1 MNRGK
6 PEERRG
12 KRMIVTELEDLMEVF
27 SQFDINVVADD
38 LAHESRQLTTD
49 VLHMAALI
57 YALVQQ

>member
-1 MNRGK
+1 
-6 PEERRG
+6 
-12 KRMIVTELEDLMEVF
+12 MIVTELEDLMEVF

-38 LAHESRQLTTD
+38 LAHKSRQLTTD